1 MTTAPLYIEQT
12 TPCPAPGTGWPAQPL
27 SERDE
32 NRLLILNSMTWLLE
46 ADLNA
51 IRNYDPSRNL
61 SLEQIILDD
70 RGFRLD
76 IRGKNPDRVG
86 LPSHSRLVVDAGEQK
101 GVFKRSDPQRE
112 RRLDWGSIC
121 WRKAAYRILL
131 RAKSSSLPR
140 PGGRL
145 LRPPLCRHRNRT
157 ALREN
162 IYL

>member
-12 TPCPAPGTGWPAQPL
+12 TPCPACGTGGPARPL

-101 GVFKRSDPQRE
+101 GVFKKSDPQRE
-112 RRLDWGSIC
+112 RRLNWGSI
-121 WRKAAYRILL
+121 
-131 RAKSSSLPR
+131 LPR
-140 PGGRL
+140 LTRS
-145 LRPPLCRHRNRT
+145 
-157 ALREN
+157 
-162 IYL
+162 